1 MRVHCLNI
9 GRDVQRLDIGEAA
22 ELVVLAP
29 GEEAADRMQ
38 IGRTGVL
45 VADSGGE
52 EFQEAARGL
61 VAGGR
66 DNTGHQDAVAGRD
79 SQGLGRRNLDIL
91 LHAD

>member
-29 GEEAADRMQ
+29 GEEAAGRMQ

-52 EFQEAARGL
+52 EFQEAASGGVTGVGDDRRHDDGRRDTSGDPRGL
-61 VAGGR
+61 GAFM
-66 DNTGHQDAVAGRD
+66 
-79 SQGLGRRNLDIL
+79 
-91 LHAD
+91 LH